1 MVCCNTNIFFFVHIF
16 NSPFGRRCAAIH
28 DPSICG
34 PTEYP
39 SWLPA
44 ATAKTNAQVI
54 VDRLGAHRDSAIHQE
69 NPLIPQSIWEN
80 CRPSHHGRGD
90 GCYDG
95 GIKKSALSLEQ
106 EWEDT
111 YGVVCNSSN
120 DVSIFTG
127 GVRNTTNIP
136 VRKVTELQKLCIV
149 RHMHSSSGQVDL
161 SAEDS
166 SQVHR
171 DYVFTPTHSLHSELC
186 MILQAR
192 YFILADVDYS
202 GYVSPKDIVKEISFD
217 EYTSRTTPW
226 VSIGHG
232 FNPSKVV
239 SAHEVVFAPKAE
251 HNANLSIW
259 FDAEP
264 VKLEQSQI
272 KRR

>member
-1 MVCCNTNIFFFVHIF
+1 MVCCHTKLLLRFTYLIS
-16 NSPFGRRCAAIH
+16 SPFGRRCAAIH

-34 PTEYP
+34 PNVYP

-54 VDRLGAHRDSAIHQE
+54 VDRLGAHRDNAIHQE

-90 GCYDG
+90 AECL
-95 GIKKSALSLEQ
+95 KEQ

-111 YGVVCNSSN
+111 YGLVCNSSN
-120 DVSIFTG
+120 VSIFTG

-149 RHMHSSSGQVDL
+149 RHMHSSSGKVD
-161 SAEDS
+161 SYAEDS
-166 SQVHR
+166 SQLYR
-171 DYVFTPTHSLHSELC
+171 DYVFAPTHSLNSELC

-202 GYVSPKDIVKEISFD
+202 GYVSAKDIVKEISFD

-226 VSIGHG
+226 VSVGHG